1 MPCTWRNW
9 RSSAAACG
17 SSAELLLS
25 VTPHS
30 VAFEPQP
37 ADCSALGSR
46 AQSRA
51 SEASCFAVEQIRGRA
66 DPRDRKALCSV
77 DARSTA
83 MSARGL
89 KRRGLIIRTKLPGAG
104 KRMATWCPSVRARPK
119 RGHARVQGSL
129 RKPRTQPCSPCSL
142 QQVQSTCGTSGYSP
156 LNLHPSRR
164 EGARRAGKSSAP
176 RGHAPRAGHHAAWHD
191 ARGDG
196 STDGCGGA
204 RVK

>member
-1 MPCTWRNW
+1 MCVPCTWRNW

-66 DPRDRKALCSV
+66 DPRDRKTLCSV

-104 KRMATWCPSVRARPK
+104 KRMATWCRPFGLVRNEGTREFRVHCGSPELNPAAPAACSRCRAR
-119 RGHARVQGSL
+119 V
-129 RKPRTQPCSPCSL
+129 
-142 QQVQSTCGTSGYSP
+142 
-156 LNLHPSRR
+156 
-164 EGARRAGKSSAP
+164 AP
-176 RGHAPRAGHHAAWHD
+176 RLIVR
-191 ARGDG
+191 
-196 STDGCGGA
+196 
-204 RVK
+204 